1 MDAENF
7 WSKVD
12 RGKPDECWEWQA
24 CLNNPDG
31 YGQYR
36 AHDYTTKLAHR
47 IAWRLEEGDPNDSL
61 VLHKCDNKQCVNP
74 SHLYLGDRSDN
85 RMDEVRRGD
94 RGKLEPEQVRE
105 IRQQYETGGMTQQ
118 KLATKYGVAQS
129 NISRI
134 INNKRYQI

>member
-12 RGKPDECWEWQA
+12 RGGPEECWEWQV
-24 CLNNPDG
+24 CLNKPGG

-36 AHDYTTKLAHR
+36 AHDYSTKLAHR
-47 IAWRLEEGDPNDSL
+47 IAWRLENGDPGDLL

-74 SHLYLGDRSDN
+74 SHFYLGDRSDN
-85 RMDEVRRGD
+85 RMDEVRRGS
-94 RGKLEPEQVRE
+94 RGKLDPEQVHE
-105 IRQQYETGGMTQQ
+105 IRQQYKTEDVIQQ
-118 KLATKYGVAQS
+118 KLATEYDVAQS

-134 INNKRYQI
+134 VNNERYQL